1 MDFGK
6 IINEMQ
12 ELQSKVE
19 VYELQ
24 NENVKT
30 ALNSIKKDIGKLKK
44 KQDKEQDNIN
54 KQFLQIKILIM
65 EDIIKRF
72 ETKNS

>member
-24 NENVKT
+24 NESVKT

>member
-1 MDFGK
+1 MDFSK

-30 ALNSIKKDIGKLKK
+30 ALTSIKKDIGKLKK
-44 KQDKEQDNIN
+44 KQEKEQDDIN
-54 KQFLQIKILIM
+54 KHFLQIKILIM

-72 ETKNS
+72 TK